1 MSTKN
6 TWKTFGGIYKTQEIT
21 NLGIG
26 TLVVDEVVTRKKILE
41 TLVFDEILSLNNNFI
56 QTNGSISTYGTGKF
70 NTNTFHNS
78 NVYIKDRVVFAGG
91 NTILIPDTSG
101 NDTDSTTGELLTRV
115 GGDNVI
121 PEAGSAINFLYGDAT
136 INSLGIGTD
145 NPISFFHIYQSS
157 SDNINHSLFTVQTAK
172 TSGKVELLK
181 TSNSSGI
188 DISSNGTITQQRFIS
203 SGTVNGT
210 FISTGNIFS
219 IDNSDTN
226 KSIHI
231 DAYDTSINSTVNTEI
246 ISLNNTI
253 INSQYTQVKGKSVFT
268 NKDETNERL
277 NETVVIYDNSDNSYL
292 SGHYNVSVD
301 DYKTGNA
308 LTISSTDASSNAFQH
323 IITPNYKGFGIGGGT
338 IVSDN
343 TKSMGTMGVLIDDSS
358 STDSSFVPGIT
369 VYETGNKAVNR
380 STVSVNSFLPNTTS
394 YSMAINGATHIGH
407 GELHIRAYANFYIHN
422 VSFSKQDPLYG
433 IASGKTTGS
442 TETGKYDYSYLETR
456 DGGATWSVYEMDN
469 STFKDERYL
478 VLSAYPNGLRD
489 SSDYSYLINKE
500 PLTTTAGIGFIQK
513 ANTGSSWSVN
523 ATISNIN
530 INLFHVNY
538 NIAENEYQIIATDT
552 TNRTTIYIEATNFTS
567 SSNYLSSSVI
577 DLAISDTNR
586 PSGHNLYEIIGISGH
601 NNIVY
606 ILGKNTSSQ
615 IIIIQYNMYDYVN
628 GNINNSDI
636 IYKYHHN
643 TTMTQSSGVPV
654 IYAYSTDSVVVVGN
668 DFITY
673 SNNASILGATWNTLP
688 NTGYNLT
695 QLHLPNERN
704 AIAFGT
710 RISDSDSDSVPVLL
724 YSNDYYHTWQEV
736 DDYTLNASGL
746 KHIMTDALNSTTHL
760 SIHMSSLSTIVVSY
774 VVSDNESRIVYG
786 HFPYLL
792 NKEYNSVLDVSGN
805 MQMSGVVYQF

>member
-26 TLVVDEVVTRKKILE
+26 TLVVDEVITRKKILE
-41 TLVFDEILSLNNNFI
+41 TLVFEQILSLENNFI
-56 QTNGSISTYGTGKF
+56 QTNGDINTYGTGKF
-70 NTNTFHNS
+70 NLNTFHNN
-78 NVYIKDRVVFAGG
+78 NVFIKNKVIFAGG
-91 NTILIPDTSG
+91 NEIIRENPD
-101 NDTDSTTGELLTRV
+101 DAAQGELEVTV
-115 GGDNVI
+115 GGDYVVPNS
-121 PEAGSAINFLYGDAT
+121 GDAINYLYGDVT
-136 INSLGIGTD
+136 SNSLGIGTTA
-145 NPISFFHIYQSS
+145 PTSFFHIYQPTT
-157 SDNINHSLFTVQTAK
+157 DTIDHSLFTIQTGK
-172 TSGKVELLK
+172 TSGRVELLK
-181 TSNSSGI
+181 TNNSSGMI
-188 DISSNGTITQQRFIS
+188 DISSNSSITQQRFIVS
-203 SGTVNGT
+203 NDVNGS
-210 FISTGNIFS
+210 FISTGDIFT

-246 ISLNNTI
+246 TSLNNTI

-268 NKDETNERL
+268 NKAYTDERL

-301 DYKTGNA
+301 DYNTGNA

-323 IITPNYKGFGIGGGT
+323 IITPNYKGFGIGGGA

-343 TKSMGTMGVLIDDSS
+343 TKSMGTMGILIDDSS

-369 VYETGNKAVNR
+369 VYETGNKAFNR
-380 STVSVNSFLPNTTS
+380 STVYVNSFLPNTTS
-394 YSMAINGATHIGH
+394 HSMAINGATHIGH

-433 IASGKTTGS
+433 IASGKTTGVSS
-442 TETGKYDYSYLETR
+442 TNTSKYDYYYLETK
-456 DGGATWSVYEMDN
+456 DGGANWSVYTMDN
-469 STFKDERYL
+469 ENYRDEPDIL
-478 VLSAYPNGLRD
+478 LSAYSSGLRD
-489 SSDYSYLINKE
+489 SSNNSFLINKQT
-500 PLTTTAGIGFIQK
+500 LASGTTVGFLEK
-513 ANTGSSWSVN
+513 ANNVLNGWTVN
-523 ATISNIN
+523 TQIVVDID
-530 INLFHVNY
+530 LFHINY
-538 NIAENEYQIIATDT
+538 VESQNDYVIVATSKTTQTNIRIEGTDYSSQANPN
-552 TNRTTIYIEATNFTS
+552 TN
-567 SSNYLSSSVI
+567 I
-577 DLAISDTNR
+577 DLSDHYYYGNSHGMTNI
-586 PSGHNLYEIIGISGH
+586 LGISGH
-601 NNIVY
+601 NNSLF
-606 ILGKNTSSQ
+606 ILGVNNNNNMIITKYNIAYVILGSSNNSN
-615 IIIIQYNMYDYVN
+615 IQYN
-628 GNINNSDI
+628 
-636 IYKYHHN
+636 YHHN
-643 TTMTQSSGVPV
+643 TNRSLQTSGVPV

-673 SNNASILGATWNTLP
+673 SNNASISGATWNTLP
-688 NTGYNLT
+688 STGYNLS

-710 RISDSDSDSVPVLL
+710 RNSDSQPILL

-746 KHIMTDALNSTTHL
+746 KHIMTDALNSSHL
-760 SIHMSSLSTIVVSY
+760 SIHMSSLTTIVVSY
-774 VVSDNESRIVYG
+774 VVSNTESRIVYG